1 MLAKKLT
8 AEAKDLLDPAS
19 AQWAQ
24 VAAEAIAMGGTP
36 LAQQPSRYIRTVWS
50 DRPIGAVRSLSV
62 KSAHNGKEVFFL
74 LEWADAAKN
83 DDYVGRDFPDG
94 AGILFPL
101 KSDAPLSTMGSESQ
115 PVNAWFWR
123 ADFEDGAQ
131 NITARGIGTVEATE
145 KSAVSARGQWQ
156 DGTWRVVFARPL
168 AVADQ
173 KEETVQLETG
183 KPVKVAFAIWEG
195 SSGERAGIKSF
206 SKQWR
211 ELTLEG

>member
-8 AEAKDLLDPAS
+8 AEAKVLLDPAAS
-19 AQWAQ
+19 AWDG
-24 VAAEAIAMGGTP
+24 VPAEAIAMGGTP

-50 DRPIGAVRSLSV
+50 DRPIGSVRSLEV
-62 KSAHNGKEVFFL
+62 RSAHNGKEVFFL
-74 LEWADAAKN
+74 LEWGDSTEN
-83 DDYVGRDFPDG
+83 TDYVGRDFPDG

-101 KSDAPLSTMGSESQ
+101 NGDAPLDTMGSESQ

-123 ADFEDGAQ
+123 ADFEDGAK
-131 NITARGIGTVEATE
+131 NITASGIGTVSESE
-145 KSAVSARGQWQ
+145 KSSIAARAQWN

-168 AVADQ
+168 TVTGNQAVA
-173 KEETVQLETG
+173 LEAG
-183 KPVKVAFAIWEG
+183 KSLKVAFAVWEG

-206 SKQWR
+206 SKRWQ

>member
-8 AEAKDLLDPAS
+8 AEAKVLLDPAAS
-19 AQWAQ
+19 AWDS
-24 VAAEAIAMGGTP
+24 VPAETIAMGGTP

-50 DRPIGAVRSLSV
+50 DRPIGSVRSLAV
-62 KSAHNGKEVFFL
+62 RSAHNGKEVFFL
-74 LEWADAAKN
+74 LEWGDSSEN
-83 DDYVGRDFPDG
+83 TDYVGRDFPDG

-101 KSDAPLSTMGSESQ
+101 KGDAPLNSMGSESQ

-123 ADFEDGAQ
+123 ADLEDGAK
-131 NITARGIGTVEATE
+131 NVTASGIGTVAESE
-145 KSAVSARGQWQ
+145 KSSIAARAQWN

-168 AVADQ
+168 TVAGNHAVA
-173 KEETVQLETG
+173 LEAG
-183 KPVKVAFAIWEG
+183 KSVKVAFAVWDG

>member
-8 AEAKDLLDPAS
+8 AEAKVLLDPAAS
-19 AQWAQ
+19 AWDS
-24 VAAEAIAMGGTP
+24 VPVETVVMGGTP

-50 DRPIGAVRSLSV
+50 DRPIGSVRSLAV
-62 KSAHNGKEVFFL
+62 RSAHNGKEVFFL
-74 LEWADAAKN
+74 LEWGDSTEN
-83 DDYVGRDFPDG
+83 TDYVGRDFPDG

-101 KSDAPLSTMGSESQ
+101 KGDAPLMSMGSESQ

-123 ADFEDGAQ
+123 ADLEDGAQ
-131 NITARGIGTVEATE
+131 NITASGIGTVAESE
-145 KSAVSARGQWQ
+145 KSSIAARAQWK
-156 DGTWRVVFARPL
+156 DDTWRVVFARPL
-168 AVADQ
+168 TVAGNQ
-173 KEETVQLETG
+173 TVALEAG
-183 KPVKVAFAIWEG
+183 KSVKVAFAVWDG